1 MGSTDKPYIRKD
13 GLRAC
18 SICGVRWHF
27 SDLRAIGQN
36 RWACPDDY
44 DGLTSEQIS
53 RYNARVKPLL
63 IKQYKNP
70 LITGEVP
77 DYRVAEGIIFNLVC
91 QYATTA
97 SFLSNINAGISAAAT
112 VATAGQCA
120 VYLSDIIREN
130 DRPAAWIARAK
141 TTLATIGTYLRS
153 KQWGPAGS
161 GLGVVANTNALWGA
175 TVTSGFDASVQA
187 WGTLGLI
194 RAFSI
199 LGADDFRV
207 GAIAGADFMRQTL
220 QRGDALLGGN
230 TTTPPGV
237 ATPFYC
243 GGGFSAGLPSGNF
256 KLNGGLCMWPLSEL
270 GTVLGT
276 SYVLGNTTGGGDFG
290 SVPSGTIATTL
301 SEARKFYAA
310 GSLSG
315 FSVAPST
322 GVLLP
327 TLAPLSSTTPRQ
339 SFLCNL
345 NGGNVAGGGQFHL
358 QSYALP
364 APAATE
370 GRILASDIA
379 PALRGLYEYEGYSS
393 TVASIYEWLMTTAST
408 SANEPLPTTSKESNR
423 NSYEG
428 VYSASTGLPVG
439 LGVLTSVNSA
449 PYPAGGGAWGYDIG
463 NTGLLSPVRIAS
475 GRDTSACK
483 LAFTKPILSQ
493 VKPPGGSRN
502 ATYAGTHNNCG
513 LSFQETQGDVVDIG
527 SAAQFG
533 MSFRYAP
540 KMSQVV
546 NS

>member
-1 MGSTDKPYIRKD
+1 MGSTDKPYVRKD

-44 DGLTSEQIS
+44 DGLTAEQIS

-63 IKQYKNP
+63 IKQYRNP

-97 SFLSNINAGISAAAT
+97 SVLSNINAGIATAAT
-112 VATAGQCA
+112 STSAGLCA

-141 TTLATIGTYLRS
+141 TTLASIGTFLRN
-153 KQWGPAGS
+153 KQSGPSGGGTVVPMNDLTWGS
-161 GLGVVANTNALWGA
+161 FNTLN
-175 TVTSGFDASVQA
+175 TDQIYPV
-187 WGTLGLI
+187 LGLI
-194 RAFSI
+194 RAYSA
-199 LGADDFRV
+199 LGTNNFLT
-207 GAIAGADFMRQTL
+207 GAIAGGDYIRQAM
-220 QRGDALLGGN
+220 QRGDAQAGARK
-230 TTTPPGV
+230 TTPPGV
-237 ATPFYC
+237 VAPFYC
-243 GGGFSAGLPSGNF
+243 GGGFQDSWGLGPLSLANC
-256 KLNGGLCMWPLSEL
+256 LAMWPLKEL
-270 GTVLGT
+270 GDILGT
-276 SYVLGNTTGGGDFG
+276 SYVLGSTTATGDFD
-290 SVPSGTIATTL
+290 SVPSGTIAATL
-301 SEARKFYAA
+301 SEARKFYAT

-315 FSVAPST
+315 FSTAPAS

-327 TLAPLSSTTPRQ
+327 TLAPLSATTPRQ

-345 NGGNVAGGGQFHL
+345 NGSSVAGGGQFHL
-358 QSYALP
+358 GAYALP
-364 APAATE
+364 SPGATE

-393 TVASIYEWLMTTAST
+393 TVASVYEWLMTTTST
-408 SANEPLPTTSKESNR
+408 SANEPAVGASTETIRNGTS
-423 NSYEG
+423 G
-428 VYSASTGLPVG
+428 VYDPGVALPGGIGVLSSVSSKPYPAAGGSAWSYDAGSTGL
-439 LGVLTSVNSA
+439 LA
-449 PYPAGGGAWGYDIG
+449 PIC
-463 NTGLLSPVRIAS
+463 IAS
-475 GRDTSACK
+475 GRTIAALKS
-483 LAFTKPILSQ
+483 AFTKPILS
-493 VKPPGGSRN
+493 VTKPPGGSRN
-502 ATYAGTHNNCG
+502 ATYAGTHALCG
-513 LSFQETQGDVVDIG
+513 LSFQESQLDRVDVG
-527 SAAQFG
+527 AAAQFG